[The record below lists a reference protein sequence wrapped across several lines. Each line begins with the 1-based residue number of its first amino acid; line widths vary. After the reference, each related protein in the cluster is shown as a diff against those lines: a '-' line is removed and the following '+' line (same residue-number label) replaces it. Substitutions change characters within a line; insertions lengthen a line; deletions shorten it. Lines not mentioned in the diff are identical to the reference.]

1 MSGKVRDYT
10 RLAKDILE
18 AVGGGENV
26 IGASR
31 CATRLRLVLKRST
44 PKAKDIVKLMP
55 PSRRYYGCHG
65 GAYKAAFSVRRRIA
79 CAHRA
84 GYGDIRRQAFFL
96 EGKRRRYRQKRRSA
110 C

>member
-18 AVGGGENV
+18 AVGGEENV

-55 PSRRYYGCHG
+55 PSRASLRLSWLRL
-65 GAYKAAFSVRRRIA
+65 KSMRLA
-79 CAHRA
+79 CVQRLASNCLRTS
-84 GYGDIRRQAFFL
+84 GWIR
-96 EGKRRRYRQKRRSA
+96 
-110 C
+110 

>member
-10 RLAKDILE
+10 RLAKDILK
-18 AVGGGENV
+18 AVGGEENV

-44 PKAKDIVKLMP
+44 PKAKDIVKSMP
-55 PSRRYYGCHG
+55 PSLRYYGCHG

-84 GYGDIRRQAFFL
+84 GYGDI
-96 EGKRRRYRQKRRSA
+96 
-110 C
+110 

>member
-18 AVGGGENV
+18 AVGGEENV

-44 PKAKDIVKLMP
+44 PKAKDIEIDATIPASLRLSWLRLQSM
-55 PSRRYYGCHG
+55 RL
-65 GAYKAAFSVRRRIA
+65 A
-79 CAHRA
+79 CVQRPASNCLRTS
-84 GYGDIRRQAFFL
+84 GWIR
-96 EGKRRRYRQKRRSA
+96 
-110 C
+110 

>member
-31 CATRLRLVLKRST
+31 CATRLRLVLKLST

-55 PSRRYYGCHG
+55 PSRRHYGCQ
-65 GAYKAAFSVRRRIA
+65 SMRLTCVQRRIA

>member
-18 AVGGGENV
+18 AVGGEENV
-26 IGASR
+26 IG
-31 CATRLRLVLKRST
+31 TRLRLVQKRST
-44 PKAKDIVKLMP
+44 PKAKDIVKSMP
-55 PSRRYYGCHG
+55 PSRRYYGCQ
-65 GAYKAAFSVRRRIA
+65 SMRLTCVQRRIA

-84 GYGDIRRQAFFL
+84 GYGDIRRHSFFL